1 MESEGKYRDE
11 VLLLP
16 NYQDDSALFFVIAEG
31 ALSYV
36 KCGKYESTVEI
47 HEGRMSLDSFR

>member
-1 MESEGKYRDE
+1 MESEGIYRDE